1 MVALI
6 VLVVRSNATDPS
18 KDVKRDKNENW
29 EKESS
34 FKRRR
39 RRKKSKMFRLV
50 EKNRKGKM
58 NSISSD

>member
-1 MVALI
+1 MVTLI
-6 VLVVRSNATDPS
+6 VFVVRSKATDP